1 MEKTI
6 NNDITNIGNP
16 QENIK
21 MKAQTSTQ
29 IIKEGI
35 KRAHPHLNEAQI
47 EKASEQLLSNN
58 NNGKVKV
65 GDTEISVGDFA
76 YSVALS
82 IQTINAE
89 TSPQEEFYRWIDE
102 AKLVITEMTD
112 NYISDTDLKHREE
125 FIANMDQREIE
136 IKTCISLYE
145 SASLYG
151 SPQIREQA
159 QKQLEFLR
167 MKWAKLMELR
177 SAVKNSTKSRLQVML
192 EPTVSEEEHVRG
204 KLYLMTLHYMKKGLE
219 VPARIK
225 LKLGLVSGIHF
236 EHGIADILVN
246 KIRPNMS
253 GREDVI
259 TRINILRGRQEPR
272 YSTQSNKDRIYFSS
286 KRFHNL
292 MEKYNSNV
300 NF

>member
-1 MEKTI
+1 MERTI

-16 QENIK
+16 QENLQ
-21 MKAQTSTQ
+21 MKSKTATQ
-29 IIKEGI
+29 IVKEGI
-35 KRAHPHLNEAQI
+35 KQAHPHLNETQI
-47 EKASEQLLSNN
+47 ETASKQLLSNN

-65 GDTEISVGDFA
+65 GDTEISIGDFA

-82 IQTINAE
+82 IQAINSE
-89 TSPQEEFYRWIDE
+89 TSPQEEFYRWIDD
-102 AKLVITEMTD
+102 AKLVISEMTD
-112 NYISDTDLKHREE
+112 NCISDIDLKHREE

-145 SASLYG
+145 SAVLYG
-151 SPQIREQA
+151 SSQIREQA

-192 EPTVSEEEHVRG
+192 EPKVTEEEHVRG
-204 KLYLMTLHYMKKGLE
+204 KLYLMTLQYMKKGLD
-219 VPARIK
+219 VPTRIK
-225 LKLGLVSGIHF
+225 LKLGLTSAINF
-236 EHGIADILVN
+236 EHGIADVLVN
-246 KIRPNMS
+246 KIRPDTTS
-253 GREDVI
+253 KEDVI
-259 TRINILRGRQEPR
+259 TRINILRGRQEPS
-272 YSTQSNKDRIYFSS
+272 YGTQSNQNRMYFSTEKFYS
-286 KRFHNL
+286 L